1 MPFRTTEATTI
12 KSNQNSDVIHAPKGT
27 LVTPIK
33 GGGGEI
39 GYAVIDSNVLSQQNS
54 HDRKYR
60 YVWVPNTI
68 VESF

>member
-1 MPFRTTEATTI
+1 MPFRTTEDTTI

-33 GGGGEI
+33 CGGGEI
-39 GYAVIDSNVLSQQNS
+39 GYAVIDSNVLSQ
-54 HDRKYR
+54 HRKYR